1 MKEFF
6 EILFSFDF
14 KKIFY
19 EPTKNGLLQ
28 FFRYAFVGG
37 WATLADWGVLYFLTE
52 WAKVHYLV
60 SGVVAFVM
68 GLTVNF
74 LLSKKFVFSG
84 EKKQHS
90 SSTEFIVYAIIGI
103 IGLVMTEIIMYILTD
118 KLKFYFMIPKIIAT
132 GVVFVWNFVA
142 RKMVLYR

>member
-6 EILFSFDF
+6 EIIFSFDF
-14 KKIFY
+14 KKIFFM
-19 EPTKNGLLQ
+19 PTNNPWLQ

-52 WAKVHYLV
+52 MCKIYYQL
-60 SGVVAFVM
+60 SGIVAFFM

-74 LLSKKFVFSG
+74 LLSKKFVFSA

-90 SSTEFIVYAIIGI
+90 SSTEFAVYAIIGL
-103 IGLVMTEIIMYILTD
+103 IGLVITMLIMFVLTEKVGFHY
-118 KLKFYFMIPKIIAT
+118 MISKIIAT
-132 GVVFVWNFVA
+132 GAVLVWNFAA
-142 RKMVLYR
+142 RKIVLYR